1 MNYYEVT
8 IKITTTGNKKD
19 FTYVEGIIKGKKNYT
34 KKLENLMIKELGDIQ
49 YITLDS
55 WSFSLGSEL
64 RKQEITSYDRT
75 EIYK

>member
-19 FTYVEGIIKGKKNYT
+19 FTYVEGIVKGKKNYT
-34 KKLENLMIKELGDIQ
+34 QKLENLIVKEFGDIQ

-64 RKQEITSYDRT
+64 RKEEITSYDTR

>member
-19 FTYVEGIIKGKKNYT
+19 FTYVEGIVKGKNNYT
-34 KKLENLMIKELGDIQ
+34 QKLENLMIKELGDIQ

>member
-1 MNYYEVT
+1 MNYYEVQ
-8 IKITTTGNKKD
+8 IKIPTTGNKKD
-19 FTYVEGIIKGKKNYT
+19 LTYVEGKVKGKKNYT
-34 KKLENLMIKELGDIQ
+34 QKLENLMIKELGDIQ

>member
-8 IKITTTGNKKD
+8 IKITTTGNKKE
-19 FTYVEGIIKGKKNYT
+19 FTYVEGIVKGKKNYT
-34 KKLENLMIKELGDIQ
+34 QKLENLMIKELGDIQ

>member
-19 FTYVEGIIKGKKNYT
+19 FTYVEGIVKGKKNYT
-34 KKLENLMIKELGDIQ
+34 QKLENLMIKELGDIQ